1 MNAGT
6 DTSSE
11 PTESGDNRAVGAQL
25 RAARDRRQLKLE
37 EVARE
42 LHLDPGIIRAIEAD
56 DQSALPAPIFVQ
68 GYVRNYARLVGLP
81 EEELI
86 RQFRAQGTEPPPL
99 SVIRTS
105 SKLPLFQLPSARLIR
120 NTILIMLGVILVW
133 LAYPFA
139 ERLLASRNGKT
150 EEQLPGRLELPPAFD
165 SEQLF
170 QQPEPAEHPLRLP

>member
-56 DQSALPAPIFVQ
+56 D
-68 GYVRNYARLVGLP
+68 
-81 EEELI
+81 
-86 RQFRAQGTEPPPL
+86 
-99 SVIRTS
+99 RTS